1 VFDKEIIMFNSI
13 DGYGIRK
20 MAATQSVGSQNAIS
34 KTNETPKTTSPSADV
49 AMQAKQT
56 VMVDKAAIKEAVGK
70 LNETVAPALQTV
82 QFTMDEESDRVIVK
96 VVDKATQKVI
106 RQMPNEEV
114 LAFSKTLD
122 KLQGLVIRQTA

>member
-1 VFDKEIIMFNSI
+1 MFNSI
-13 DGYGIRK
+13 DAYGGMRK
-20 MAATQSVGSQNAIS
+20 MAATQSVGGQNVIS
-34 KTNETPKTTSPSADV
+34 KPNDTSIADT
-49 AMQAKQT
+49 AMQAKQA
-56 VMVDKAAIKEAVGK
+56 VIVDKAAIKEAVGK
-70 LNETVAPALQTV
+70 LNETVAPTLQTV

>member
-1 VFDKEIIMFNSI
+1 MFNSI
-13 DGYGIRK
+13 DAYGGIRK
-20 MAATQSVGSQNAIS
+20 MAATQSVSSQNAIS
-34 KTNETPKTTSPSADV
+34 KANEAPKSEPKVQPTEV
-49 AMQAKQT
+49 N
-56 VMVDKAAIKEAVGK
+56 KAALTEAVKK

-82 QFTMDEESDRVIVK
+82 EFEMDEEADRIVVK

-106 RQMPNEEV
+106 RQMPNEEA

>member
-1 VFDKEIIMFNSI
+1 MFNSI
-13 DGYGIRK
+13 DAYGGVRK
-20 MAATQSVGSQNAIS
+20 MAATQSVGSQNVVS
-34 KTNETPKTTSPSADV
+34 RTNDVPKADAAV
-49 AMQAKQT
+49 QAKQAG
-56 VMVDKAAIKEAVGK
+56 VVDKAAIKEAVGK

-82 QFTMDEESDRVIVK
+82 EFEMDEEADRIVVK
-96 VVDKATQKVI
+96 VIDKATQKVI